1 MNEADKQVIQMV
13 NENSAA
19 GKLAKQRKAAAQRRR
34 DRVNRALRRLAAT
47 EAWVLGAAMGCVV
60 ALQGFVLPGCL
71 VVAACAAGVTA
82 NARMLRR

>member
-19 GKLAKQRKAAAQRRR
+19 AQRAKQRKANAQRRQ
-34 DRVNRALRRLAAT
+34 DRVDRALRRLVAT
-47 EAWVLGAAMGCVV
+47 EAWALGVALGCVV

-82 NARMLRR
+82 NARLLRR

>member
-19 GKLAKQRKAAAQRRR
+19 ARRAKQRKANAQRRQ

-82 NARMLRR
+82 NARKLRR